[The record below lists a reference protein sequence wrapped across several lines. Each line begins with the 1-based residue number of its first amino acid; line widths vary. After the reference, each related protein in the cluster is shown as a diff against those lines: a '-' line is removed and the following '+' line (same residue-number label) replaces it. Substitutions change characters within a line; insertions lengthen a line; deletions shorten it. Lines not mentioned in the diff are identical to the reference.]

1 MSKNVPLEPTADEA
15 ADIQAAVTELL
26 AEMKRANEKMDSD
39 QREIDR
45 LKAQTRA
52 TLTKLQAA

>member
-1 MSKNVPLEPTADEA
+1 MSKNVTLEPTADEA